1 MRACLKS
8 VLSLCLSRLLRYSM
22 VAYETYAS
30 ALITKGHGHPLWEP
44 DPGDYPGVEL
54 GDVGFID
61 EGGFIRLFNAS
72 AGNDDPRN
80 HFGLPQGHSRLL
92 TGRIK
97 RRTPLPKEP
106 RYIASKGIQ
115 STGVDLSITAGQ
127 VIHMFTGRYCRFLTR
142 NLSPQGVRASRRWC
156 QLRMFPEARW
166 IADFGRS
173 SLSRRR
179 CRAKTILQV
188 HH

>member
-1 MRACLKS
+1 
-8 VLSLCLSRLLRYSM
+8 M

-30 ALITKGHGHPLWEP
+30 ALITKGHGHALWEP

-72 AGNDDPRN
+72 AGDNDPRN
-80 HFGLPQGHSRLL
+80 RFGLPQGHSHLPI
-92 TGRIK
+92 GHIK

-115 STGVDLSITAGQ
+115 STGVDLSITAGH
-127 VIHMFTGRYCRFLTR
+127 VIRLFTNSYL
-142 NLSPQGVRASRRWC
+142 P
-156 QLRMFPEARW
+156 
-166 IADFGRS
+166 
-173 SLSRRR
+173 
-179 CRAKTILQV
+179 
-188 HH
+188 